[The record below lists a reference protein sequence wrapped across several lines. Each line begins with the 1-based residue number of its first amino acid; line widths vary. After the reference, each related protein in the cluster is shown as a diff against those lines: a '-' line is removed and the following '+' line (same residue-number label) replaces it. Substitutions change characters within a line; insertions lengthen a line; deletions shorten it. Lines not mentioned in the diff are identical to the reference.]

1 MSALDRFD
9 LRGRIVLV
17 TGASSG
23 LGHHMA
29 GLFAEAGA
37 RVMLAARRADKLA
50 ARVAELTA
58 AGHGA
63 QALTLDVTDG
73 ASVAA
78 AFDAAEAGGGLPDV
92 VVNNAG
98 VESGAFSYLEL
109 EEDAWDSVVNTNLK
123 GAWLVT
129 REVSRRW
136 MAAEQGGNVINVAS
150 ILSFRQQKGV
160 TPYAVSKAGLL
171 QLTKQ
176 VALEGARFGI
186 RANAIAPGYF
196 HSAVSSRLLE
206 SDAFTEFAKKI
217 PQRRAG
223 TLEDYEGALLLLASD
238 ASAHMTGQCI
248 TIDGGHLVSSL

>member
-1 MSALDRFD
+1 
-9 LRGRIVLV
+9 
-17 TGASSG
+17 
-23 LGHHMA
+23 
-29 GLFAEAGA
+29 
-37 RVMLAARRADKLA
+37 MLAARRADKLA

-136 MAAEQGGNVINVAS
+136 MAAEQA
-150 ILSFRQQKGV
+150 V
-160 TPYAVSKAGLL
+160 TAR
-171 QLTKQ
+171 
-176 VALEGARFGI
+176 GARVRSASRSRGESVRPPLRSSTQNRCRSSGGFRCTSTCSSI
-186 RANAIAPGYF
+186 R
-196 HSAVSSRLLE
+196 SASR
-206 SDAFTEFAKKI
+206 
-217 PQRRAG
+217 
-223 TLEDYEGALLLLASD
+223 
-238 ASAHMTGQCI
+238 
-248 TIDGGHLVSSL
+248 